1 MLLVQIKNCVKGE
14 EISFFFL
21 FSLGWDFL
29 FIKKNDLFF
38 FSLIFFKILFSHFFS
53 YYSYTQFKSRQL
65 LMTYEGFSEQMV
77 KLK

>member
-1 MLLVQIKNCVKGE
+1 MLLVQIKNCVEGE
-14 EISFFFL
+14 EIFFFL

-29 FIKKNDLFF
+29 FIKKKMTFF
-38 FSLIFFKILFSHFFS
+38 FLSFFKNSLFSFFS

-65 LMTYEGFSEQMV
+65 LMPCEGFPEQIL